1 MLLSLA
7 ATPLTVLAQDAEA
20 EEEGDAPDSST
31 ARQKFFTKG
40 GRVVYGGGGIAPD
53 VVVPYEQLSPLE
65 YNLLAKLS
73 FFDFAV
79 HYTIT
84 HPDLQ
89 RDLEVDD
96 AMLSEFK
103 HFLETKDFKYQT
115 SSEVELEELKE
126 ALKEEAASEQITS
139 RMKELEKL
147 LKAEKEKNFERSR
160 EYVRSEIKEN
170 ILVKLYGQS
179 AKYEGVWF
187 ERHSQIKRAIQI
199 LSNPKEYEELLSSN

>member
-1 MLLSLA
+1 M
-7 ATPLTVLAQDAEA
+7 
-20 EEEGDAPDSST
+20 
-31 ARQKFFTKG
+31 
-40 GRVVYGGGGIAPD
+40 
-53 VVVPYEQLSPLE
+53 
-65 YNLLAKLS
+65 AKLS

-79 HYTIT
+79 HYTVT
-84 HPDLQ
+84 HPDLP

-96 AMLSEFK
+96 AMLLEFK
-103 HFLETKDFKYQT
+103 QFLETKDFKYQT

-139 RMKELEKL
+139 RMKELERL

-199 LSNPKEYEELLSSN
+199 LSNPKEYESLLSSG